1 MKPGRSVM
9 ICPKCGREQP
19 DGNIEC
25 AHCGVIFARIHPHV
39 QSTPGTGTAGSL
51 VHEII
56 RRTRDI
62 ILCVPPEGNRL
73 YVAGRTI
80 VYLAMVIWGLRL
92 MTTTDR
98 YGYIADSFLHMI
110 NLPFHEAGH
119 VFFSPF
125 GRFFHVLGGT
135 LGQLLIP
142 FIVICAFLFRR
153 IHFGAAVGLWWLGEN
168 FLDIAPY
175 IDDARTEQLILLG
188 GVTGREVK
196 GFHDWEVILTRLD
209 WLRYDHQLARISF
222 GTGIFVMVLSIIW
235 GGYILRRQLKR
246 SV

>member
-1 MKPGRSVM
+1 MT
-9 ICPKCGREQP
+9 CPKCGREQP

-25 AHCGVIFARIHPHV
+25 AHCGVIFARIHADG
-39 QSTPGTGTAGSL
+39 QLTPGTGTAGSL
-51 VHEII
+51 LHDIF

-62 ILCVPPEGNRL
+62 IFCVPPDGNRL
-73 YVAGRTI
+73 WVAGRTI

-98 YGYIADSFLHMI
+98 YDYVADSFLHMVNI
-110 NLPFHEAGH
+110 PFHEAGH

-125 GRFFHVLGGT
+125 GRLLHVLGGT

-142 FIVICAFLFRR
+142 FIVIYAFLRGG

-175 IDDARTEQLILLG
+175 VDDARAGQLILLG
-188 GVTGREVK
+188 GVTGSEVK
-196 GFHDWEVILTRLD
+196 GIHDWEVILTSLG
-209 WLRYDHQLARISF
+209 WLRFDHLIARISF
-222 GTGIFVMVLSIIW
+222 GTGIFFMVLSIIW
-235 GGYILRRQLKR
+235 GGYILRRQLKG
-246 SV
+246 SA